1 MKCRTFSRR
10 WPAARAMTLV
20 EVVAGLAL
28 LGSVLVGI
36 LLARAGY
43 LRQAARSSR
52 RLEAIAA
59 ADALLTAWHQDPALL
74 KPESSGA
81 LAGDSQ
87 LAWRTA
93 IVPSAEAQSLGAR
106 IVRLEVLDERAV
118 ASATPVLATVEFLV
132 EPENKLPLRPATTQ
146 PLGAGGSPQSKRRG
160 MSKTHAPGI
169 HTP

>member
-36 LLARAGY
+36 LLARGAC
-43 LRQAARSSR
+43 LRQTARSNR
-52 RLEAIAA
+52 RLEAVAA

-74 KPESSGA
+74 KPEGGGP
-81 LAGDSQ
+81 LAGDGQ

-93 IVPSAEAQSLGAR
+93 IVPSAEARSLGAR
-106 IVRLEVLDERAV
+106 IVRLEVFDQRVV
-118 ASATPVLATVEFLV
+118 ASPWPVLASVEFLI
-132 EPENKLPLRPATTQ
+132 EPENSAPSAPPTTV
-146 PLGAGGSPQSKRRG
+146 PLGTGASQQAKHRG
-160 MSKTHAPGI
+160 MSRTHAPGI